1 MSTHLRRHP
10 HPVPMEP
17 ESAAPTRH
25 LLLFGG
31 MAVLSGWVLLG
42 AAVAF
47 SLPLPVFV
55 LLVNFLALLL
65 PAIVL
70 TRREGGRAAVRRL
83 MRDAVRLP
91 AHWWWLPA
99 AAFALPAVVWA
110 VCAGLG
116 AAQPLTPAVLS
127 GFALQL
133 LSSWLIINIWEETA
147 WTGYFQR
154 RAIARWGTIGGSSLT
169 AVLFAAIHLPLAFA
183 GGTVLVNIAALI
195 VTAVG
200 LRLLIAGVD
209 RWTGGSL
216 LTVGLLHGSF
226 NATSAVIDP
235 SHDWVRL
242 AVTLL
247 AGAAAAALL
256 TITQHKPAQPLDDPY
271 PDTNQSRLI

>member
-1 MSTHLRRHP
+1 MSTHVRRHP

-17 ESAAPTRH
+17 GSAAPTRH

-99 AAFALPAVVWA
+99 AAFGLPAVVWA
-110 VCAGLG
+110 VCAALG

-154 RAIARWGTIGGSSLT
+154 RAMTQWGTIRGSLLT
-169 AVLFAAIHLPLAFA
+169 ALLFAAIHLPLAFA
-183 GGTVLVNIAALI
+183 DASLLVNILAL
-195 VTAVG
+195 VVSAVG

-209 RWTGGSL
+209 YWTGGSL
-216 LTVGLLHGSF
+216 LTVGLLHASF
-226 NATSAVIDP
+226 NATPTLIEP

-247 AGAAAAALL
+247 AGVATAIVL
-256 TITQHKPAQPLDDPY
+256 TRQHKPVEDQ
-271 PDTNQSRLI
+271 

>member
-1 MSTHLRRHP
+1 MSTHVRRHP

-17 ESAAPTRH
+17 GSAAPTRH

-99 AAFALPAVVWA
+99 AGFGLPAVVWA
-110 VCAGLG
+110 VCAALG

-256 TITQHKPAQPLDDPY
+256 TITQNKPAQPLDDPY